1 MDENFFNSSNM
12 YNKKERNSP
21 VMEVSPLEKQ
31 NVVPNQLYSLM
42 AELVLDHAVREYE
55 IRRLYEEIDLSLAR
69 RDKKRFMKLTEELK
83 MILEDK

>member
-12 YNKKERNSP
+12 YNKKERISP

-55 IRRLYEEIDLSLAR
+55 IRRLYEEIDLSLVR

>member
-1 MDENFFNSSNM
+1 M
-12 YNKKERNSP
+12 
-21 VMEVSPLEKQ
+21 MEVSPLEKQ

-55 IRRLYEEIDLSLAR
+55 IRRLYEEIDLSLVR

>member
-1 MDENFFNSSNM
+1 M
-12 YNKKERNSP
+12 
-21 VMEVSPLEKQ
+21 EKQ